1 MSRRIEV
8 ELTSSRGD
16 GSWTWRAAGAREPRG
31 DLDGQ
36 LLPAGAA
43 VGDVLRAEFDTGI
56 DGPTVL
62 SVLPPKGKRSEP
74 DRLELL
80 PSRQSDELVTTTLVG
95 KGPGDRGDRRDR
107 GERSDRGDRSRPRPK
122 DGEPRGRKPERRPP
136 GNRPGSTEGDRRP
149 RQPRAEGGERTRS
162 PRKERPAPP
171 AKPRAKR
178 LRAGRQHRK
187 AALEALSPE

>member
-43 VGDVLRAEFDTGI
+43 VGDVLRAEVDTGI
-56 DGPTVL
+56 DGTTVL

-74 DRLELL
+74 ERLELL

-95 KGPGDRGDRRDR
+95 KARGDPR
-107 GERSDRGDRSRPRPK
+107 GPSRSR
-122 DGEPRGRKPERRPP
+122 
-136 GNRPGSTEGDRRP
+136 
-149 RQPRAEGGERTRS
+149 
-162 PRKERPAPP
+162 
-171 AKPRAKR
+171 
-178 LRAGRQHRK
+178 
-187 AALEALSPE
+187 